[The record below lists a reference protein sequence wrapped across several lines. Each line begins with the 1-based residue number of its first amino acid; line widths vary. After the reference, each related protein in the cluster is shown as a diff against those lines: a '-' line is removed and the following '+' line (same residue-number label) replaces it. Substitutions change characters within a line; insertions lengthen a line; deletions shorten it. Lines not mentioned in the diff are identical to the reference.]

1 MNKNTKKIV
10 IVIVVVA
17 LLVAAYIYRDKIK
30 ALFAGKKKDSDSVE
44 QKFAAATAANDTA
57 TATTV
62 TPADT
67 TASASPSAPNAN
79 AGSNSAGNG
88 VSYSN
93 SARTITIDGVT
104 YGFASVS
111 QVKTMQTNL
120 MQGLTAYATNTGN
133 SNAKILAQAMK
144 SAGGADGVIG
154 KATAAAFAFAA
165 RNLPTSVSSYKK

>member
-67 TASASPSAPNAN
+67 TASASPAPSAN
-79 AGSNSAGNG
+79 AGSTSAGNG

-120 MQGLTAYATNTGN
+120 MQGLAAYATNTGN

>member
-1 MNKNTKKIV
+1 MNKNTKKII

-67 TASASPSAPNAN
+67 TASASPASNAN
-79 AGSNSAGNG
+79 GGSNSAGNG

-93 SARTITIDGVT
+93 SARTITIDGLT
-104 YGFASVS
+104 YGFASAS

-154 KATAAAFAFAA
+154 QKTAAAFAFAA